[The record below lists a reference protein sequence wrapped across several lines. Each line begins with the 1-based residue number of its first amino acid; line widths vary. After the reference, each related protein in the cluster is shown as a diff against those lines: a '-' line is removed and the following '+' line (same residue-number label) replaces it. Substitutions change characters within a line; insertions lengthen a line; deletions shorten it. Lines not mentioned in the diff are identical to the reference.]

1 MHYRRTPLADT
12 YSPSELLNGRQ
23 IWTLIDVLLPEPQK
37 DLRNKTLLHVI
48 G

>member
-23 IWTLIDVLLPEPQK
+23 IWTMIDVLLPSPA
-37 DLRNKTLLHVI
+37 HVAQ
-48 G
+48 GKQA